1 MTASPST
8 TTPVPAR
15 RVSGACCPNRA
26 VAFPGRRERSSIK
39 CGGLGRPPR
48 GGEVELDNR
57 PSGPAAQRREWD
69 LTRGGSG
76 DPPREIAKCR
86 CRVGLATLACCI
98 GLAALAAG
106 CRTAAPA
113 VRRPSVEA
121 DACAERLHDLS
132 GRLLLHYSLHRR
144 LPETLE
150 ALAALDPEQPVPL
163 VCPVSGE
170 PYVYRPKGLQVPGHP
185 GRLVLYD
192 AVACHS
198 AMRWGVFV
206 DDAGDARRLTAR
218 VILIP
223 DELVPSATA
232 P

>member
-1 MTASPST
+1 MKASPKRTYVRLARWVS
-8 TTPVPAR
+8 VPTALATAISR
-15 RVSGACCPNRA
+15 RV
-26 VAFPGRRERSSIK
+26 RR
-39 CGGLGRPPR
+39 
-48 GGEVELDNR
+48 
-57 PSGPAAQRREWD
+57 PAAPRRKWA
-69 LTRGGSG
+69 LTRGGYG
-76 DPPREIAKCR
+76 EPPRKTC
-86 CRVGLATLACCI
+86 VGPLGLATLACCI

-113 VRRPSVEA
+113 ARRPSVEA

-150 ALAALDPEQPVPL
+150 ALATPGPEQPVPL
-163 VCPVSGE
+163 VCPVSGK
-170 PYVYRPKGLQVPGHP
+170 PYVYRPEGLQVPGRP

-192 AVACHS
+192 AAACHS
-198 AMRWGVFV
+198 GMRWGVFV
-206 DDAGDARRLTAR
+206 DDAGDARRLIAR